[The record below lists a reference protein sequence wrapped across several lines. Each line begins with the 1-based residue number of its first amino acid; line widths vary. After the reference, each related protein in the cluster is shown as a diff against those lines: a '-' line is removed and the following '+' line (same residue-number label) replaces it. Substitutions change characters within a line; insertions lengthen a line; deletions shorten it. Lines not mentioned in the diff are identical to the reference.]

1 MMALLL
7 FTVGCSAQSAPP
19 SSPVN
24 PAELNRRIERRV
36 RAQYRLP
43 PQIEVLVGQRTPM
56 ADMPGFD
63 QLNVTLKWGDT
74 AGDRRDFKYLVS
86 KDNRSLVPW
95 TTYDLSTDPYAE
107 IMRKVDQT
115 GRPFKG
121 RADAKVV
128 IVNYDDYQCPFCA
141 HMHHTLVDEL
151 MPKYADRVKL
161 VYKDFPL
168 PMHPW
173 AIHAA
178 VDANCLAA
186 QKPDAFWAYINHVHD
201 NYQSIGGGRPLP
213 QQFAELDRIAQ
224 QQGEKFTL
232 DKDKL
237 TACLK
242 LNDDA
247 PVVRSLREGES
258 LGVEATPTIF
268 INGYKIDGALPAA
281 QIQAAIDRALQE
293 ANAPA
298 AN

>member
-1 MMALLL
+1 M
-7 FTVGCSAQSAPP
+7 
-19 SSPVN
+19 
-24 PAELNRRIERRV
+24 ER
-36 RAQYRLP
+36 
-43 PQIEVLVGQRTPM
+43 M
-56 ADMPGFD
+56 F
-63 QLNVTLKWGDT
+63 
-74 AGDRRDFKYLVS
+74 
-86 KDNRSLVPW
+86 
-95 TTYDLSTDPYAE
+95 
-107 IMRKVDQT
+107 
-115 GRPFKG
+115 
-121 RADAKVV
+121 
-128 IVNYDDYQCPFCA
+128 
-141 HMHHTLVDEL
+141 
-151 MPKYADRVKL
+151 
-161 VYKDFPL
+161 
-168 PMHPW
+168 
-173 AIHAA
+173 
-178 VDANCLAA
+178 
-186 QKPDAFWAYINHVHD
+186 
-201 NYQSIGGGRPLP
+201 IGGGRPLP